1 MSVIIYTENWEGHFK
16 KKTFELVSYA
26 AALAKEKSL
35 QVIAVSI
42 GNVDEEKLKELGRY
56 GANRVIHF
64 QTEQPGLDNKVYASH
79 LANVAKEHEAT
90 MLLFADNNTGKA
102 LAPRLAARMKA
113 GYLSGITGLPESF
126 EPMVFTVKTFS
137 GKAFGKVSLKTE
149 KAVLLLQTNA
159 FGVIEN
165 PVEAQVEMRTWDG
178 SGATTVVKSVDKA
191 GDKVVLTDAEI
202 IVSGGRGMGSADNW
216 SGLEEMAGLLGA
228 GLGCSRPVSDE
239 GWRPHEEHVGQTGK
253 VVAPN
258 VYFAFGIS
266 GAIQHIA
273 GVSGSKYIVAVNKD
287 EEAPVFNVADFGIV
301 GDVNEVIPKMNEA
314 IKSLRTK

>member
-1 MSVIIYTENWEGHFK
+1 
-16 KKTFELVSYA
+16 
-26 AALAKEKSL
+26 
-35 QVIAVSI
+35 
-42 GNVDEEKLKELGRY
+42 
-56 GANRVIHF
+56 
-64 QTEQPGLDNKVYASH
+64 
-79 LANVAKEHEAT
+79 
-90 MLLFADNNTGKA
+90 
-102 LAPRLAARMKA
+102 
-113 GYLSGITGLPESF
+113 
-126 EPMVFTVKTFS
+126 MVFTVKTFS